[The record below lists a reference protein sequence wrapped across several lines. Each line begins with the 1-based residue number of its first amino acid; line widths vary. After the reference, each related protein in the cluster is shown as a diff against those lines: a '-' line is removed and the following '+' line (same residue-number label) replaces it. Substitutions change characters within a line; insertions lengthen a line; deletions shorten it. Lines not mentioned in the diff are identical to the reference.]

1 LYDPYVAVG
10 SEAQVAAVHHVYA
23 ADYVTDSDGTGV
35 VHTAP
40 EFGEEDFQT

>member
-1 LYDPYVAVG
+1 
-10 SEAQVAAVHHVYA
+10 VYA
-23 ADYVTDSDGTGV
+23 ADYVLDTDGTGI